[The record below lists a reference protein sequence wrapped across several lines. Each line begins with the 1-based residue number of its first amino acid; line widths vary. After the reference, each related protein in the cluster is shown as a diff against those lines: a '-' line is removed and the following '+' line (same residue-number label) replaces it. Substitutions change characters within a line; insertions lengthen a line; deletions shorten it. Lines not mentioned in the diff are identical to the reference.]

1 MQTCYG
7 GNLDDAHSGI
17 PFAYCSELLGFNTL
31 MTSSTSD
38 EDSPNLDQGE
48 VDWIFQRLGQIA
60 PHIPNLYSRPTS
72 LREMEIL
79 RGALDFWENGDSSL
93 VNQMKKRLKQDN

>member
-1 MQTCYG
+1 
-7 GNLDDAHSGI
+7 
-17 PFAYCSELLGFNTL
+17 
-31 MTSSTSD
+31 MTSSISD
-38 EDSPNLDQGE
+38 ENSSNLDQEE

-79 RGALDFWENGDSSL
+79 RGALNFWENGDSKL
-93 VNQMKKRLKQDN
+93 VNQMKQRLKPEV